1 MKNSIS
7 RFTGRAGNYAKY
19 RPSYPEQ
26 IIPLLEK
33 KINFDASK
41 DIADVGCGTGILS
54 RVFLNNGNLVFGV
67 EPNGEMRAMA
77 EKLLGKFINF
87 ISVNGAAENTMLA
100 PHCADIITVGQ
111 AFHWFDLKKT
121 KSEFKKVLKKD
132 GYVVLVWN
140 ERTNGTPF
148 MKALNA
154 ILKSLNKEYEEAEK
168 NHADTKLLKTFFGTE
183 KIHANSFPHYQ
194 MLDLAGLRGRVQSIS
209 YVPEKGDEHNRVMRE
224 LKDIFDRFN
233 NGGMVKIEYKTK
245 VFAGKLA

>member
-7 RFTGRAGNYAKY
+7 RFTGRVDNYAKY

-26 IIPLLEK
+26 VILLLEK

-41 DIADVGCGTGILS
+41 DIADIGCGTGILS

-67 EPNGEMRAMA
+67 EPNDEMRAMS

-87 ISVNGAAENTMLA
+87 ISINGTAEKTMLA

-121 KSEFKKVLKKD
+121 KSEFKRILKKD
-132 GYVVLVWN
+132 GHVVLVWN

-154 ILKSLNKEYEEAEK
+154 ILKSLNEEYEEAEK
-168 NHADTKLLKTFFGTE
+168 NHADKKLLKTFFGTE
-183 KIHANSFPHYQ
+183 DFHASSIVNFQ
-194 MLDLAGLRGRVQSIS
+194 NLDLTGLKGRVQSIS
-209 YVPEKGDEHNRVMRE
+209 YVPEKGEEHNRIMKE

-233 NGGMVKIEYKTK
+233 NGGMVRIEYKTK
-245 VFAGKLA
+245 VFAGALV